1 MRVSFNFILFFFL
14 WVTSDSSGLEKSKK
28 KNKKKKEKTILVTI
42 DNKIER
48 RLLRYCEDAIK
59 DSTKERT
66 SLTVTSLLAC
76 IVIKEE
82 EEKEEMVAARAT
94 LRMRFYSRY
103 YVYCI
108 IVQKDRNK
116 ERERDMY
123 VLIYRTWCPWFN
135 TFTARIS
142 KFSTF
147 FFTIVNLDRSASIEQ
162 YSNKR
167 GERVKSRKRKT
178 QGYVF

>member
-14 WVTSDSSGLEKSKK
+14 WVTSDSSGLKKSKK

-82 EEKEEMVAARAT
+82 EEEEMVAARAT

-123 VLIYRTWCPWFN
+123 VLICRTWCPWFN
-135 TFTARIS
+135 TFSALIS

-167 GERVKSRKRKT
+167 GERVKS
-178 QGYVF
+178 

>member
-1 MRVSFNFILFFFL
+1 M
-14 WVTSDSSGLEKSKK
+14 
-28 KNKKKKEKTILVTI
+28 
-42 DNKIER
+42 
-48 RLLRYCEDAIK
+48 LRYCEDAIK

-82 EEKEEMVAARAT
+82 EEEEMVAARAT

-123 VLIYRTWCPWFN
+123 VLIRRTWCPWFN

-178 QGYVF
+178 QG

>member
-1 MRVSFNFILFFFL
+1 M
-14 WVTSDSSGLEKSKK
+14 
-28 KNKKKKEKTILVTI
+28 
-42 DNKIER
+42 
-48 RLLRYCEDAIK
+48 LRYCEDAIK
-59 DSTKERT
+59 DSMKERT

-82 EEKEEMVAARAT
+82 EEEEEMVAARAT

-123 VLIYRTWCPWFN
+123 VYVVRGVRGLTRSPRVYRNFLLSFLQLSIWIDRQVLNN
-135 TFTARIS
+135 TVTNAVNVLNREKEEDTGIRI
-142 KFSTF
+142 
-147 FFTIVNLDRSASIEQ
+147 L
-162 YSNKR
+162 NKR
-167 GERVKSRKRKT
+167 RKKRYNNNK
-178 QGYVF
+178 

>member
-1 MRVSFNFILFFFL
+1 M
-14 WVTSDSSGLEKSKK
+14 
-28 KNKKKKEKTILVTI
+28 
-42 DNKIER
+42 
-48 RLLRYCEDAIK
+48 LRYCEDAIK

-82 EEKEEMVAARAT
+82 EEEEEMVAARAT

-123 VLIYRTWCPWFN
+123 VLIRRTWCPWFN
-135 TFTARIS
+135 TFIARIS
-142 KFSTF
+142 KFSF
-147 FFTIVNLDRSASIEQ
+147 FFTIVNLDRSASIE
-162 YSNKR
+162 
-167 GERVKSRKRKT
+167 
-178 QGYVF
+178 

>member
-1 MRVSFNFILFFFL
+1 M
-14 WVTSDSSGLEKSKK
+14 
-28 KNKKKKEKTILVTI
+28 
-42 DNKIER
+42 
-48 RLLRYCEDAIK
+48 LRYCEDAIK

-82 EEKEEMVAARAT
+82 EEEEMVAARAT

-123 VLIYRTWCPWFN
+123 VLICRTWCPWFN

-167 GERVKSRKRKT
+167 GERVKS
-178 QGYVF
+178 

>member
-1 MRVSFNFILFFFL
+1 M
-14 WVTSDSSGLEKSKK
+14 
-28 KNKKKKEKTILVTI
+28 
-42 DNKIER
+42 
-48 RLLRYCEDAIK
+48 LRYCEDAIK

-82 EEKEEMVAARAT
+82 EEEEMVAARAT

-123 VLIYRTWCPWFN
+123 VLICRTWCPWFN